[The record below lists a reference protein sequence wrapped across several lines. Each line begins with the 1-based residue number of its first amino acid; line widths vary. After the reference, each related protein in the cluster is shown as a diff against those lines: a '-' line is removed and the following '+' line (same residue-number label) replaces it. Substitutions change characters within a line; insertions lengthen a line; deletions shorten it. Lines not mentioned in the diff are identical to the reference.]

1 MADHSDHQHDHR
13 HDAHHHGHRDM
24 SRHMWFWSVAATLG
38 FAFVEAVGGVWSG
51 SLALLSDAGHM
62 VSDAAAL
69 ALAAFAAWLS
79 LRPPS
84 AKHSYGFGRA
94 EILAAAINALA
105 MLIVVAGI
113 GYEAWQRFLLPQP
126 VAGVPVMVIA
136 LLGLLLN
143 IGLAWLLSRGEQTMN
158 VRAALLH
165 VVGDMLGSV
174 AALVA
179 GLVVYLTGWTPID
192 PLLSVLIC
200 GLIVVSAVRL
210 LLVSTHVIMEGVPGH
225 LDFANVGNA
234 MARVAGVRSV
244 HDLHIWSVSS
254 GTVALSAHVVLDDM
268 RNWSAVLLQLRAL
281 LQEQFG
287 IEHTTIQPETSTYV
301 LQPMMPTSK
310 QEIRQG

>member
-1 MADHSDHQHDHR
+1 MAGLNHQHDLHHHAHR
-13 HDAHHHGHRDM
+13 HGHHNVP
-24 SRHMWFWSVAATLG
+24 RHMWFWSVAATLG

-105 MLIVVAGI
+105 MLIIVAGI
-113 GYEAWQRFLLPQP
+113 SYEAWQRFLLPQS
-126 VAGVPVMVIA
+126 VAGGPVMVIA

-179 GLVVYLTGWTPID
+179 GLVIYLTGWTPID

-210 LLVSTHVIMEGVPGH
+210 LLASAHVMMEGVPAH
-225 LDFANVGNA
+225 VDFVTVGNA
-234 MARVAGVRSV
+234 MAQVAGVRSV
-244 HDLHIWSVSS
+244 HDLHIWNVSS

-268 RNWSAVLLQLRAL
+268 RSWTALLPQLRAL
-281 LQEQFG
+281 LHDQFG
-287 IEHTTIQPETSTYV
+287 IEHTTIQPETSTHV
-301 LQPMMPTSK
+301 LQPMTPPSK